1 MNLQLPPELKDLDI
15 NFITILFGI
24 YIITVGIAYY
34 FIYHKHHKK
43 NKIELDELISLV
55 AKFYV
60 TTTITIIAIL
70 VGIVCI
76 IFANEFKD
84 NRADVIFRVLMGI
97 VIITVA
103 IINFVFY
110 IKGSLK
116 DLNQEIRA
124 QNRKATIKIGEVLE
138 LIFFIQWFIKFYNW
152 YFCNIN
158 IIKFFKNTLYI

>member
-110 IKGSLK
+110 STFLLYHNLLHS
-116 DLNQEIRA
+116 D
-124 QNRKATIKIGEVLE
+124 
-138 LIFFIQWFIKFYNW
+138 
-152 YFCNIN
+152 NIC
-158 IIKFFKNTLYI
+158 ISVSTQSRRYGCGLLF